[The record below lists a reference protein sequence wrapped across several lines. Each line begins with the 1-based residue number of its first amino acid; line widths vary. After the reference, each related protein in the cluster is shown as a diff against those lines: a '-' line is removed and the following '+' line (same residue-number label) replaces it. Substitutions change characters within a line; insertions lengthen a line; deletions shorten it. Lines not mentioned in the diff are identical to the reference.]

1 MWPQVPVSLGAP
13 LEMLTFHLTLEL
25 WGVVTALTSTID
37 ELDVGYTTKLG
48 DPLTHIIV
56 FMLPVVS
63 GRM

>member
-13 LEMLTFHLTLEL
+13 LEMLTFHLP
-25 WGVVTALTSTID
+25 WSSGGVVTALTSTID
-37 ELDVGYTTKLG
+37 ELDMGYTTKLG

-63 GRM
+63 GRT